1 MRDDA
6 TLDDLDRDLAISR
19 NTAMLDLSEEKPR
32 RRVEDGKH
40 LEQCLNY

>member
-6 TLDDLDRDLAISR
+6 TLDDLDDDLAISR
-19 NTAMLDLSEEKPR
+19 NTAVLDLGEEKPR

-40 LEQCLNY
+40 LEQCLDC